1 MWEATVNPFQFL
13 FVSRSAGPILGFAP
27 QIWMQQPNLWSERVH
42 PEDRATVAR
51 KVDDAAHRGEGYQ
64 LEYRMLSADGKTVW
78 VRDLVNVIRDG
89 DGAVRLRGVTVDVTE
104 TKHLEQRLRH
114 SANHDALTGSGIGP
128 RSRTRSSGRFA
139 T

>member
-1 MWEATVNPFQFL
+1 M
-13 FVSRSAGPILGFAP
+13 
-27 QIWMQQPNLWSERVH
+27 
-42 PEDRATVAR
+42 AR

-114 SANHDALTGSGIGP
+114 SANHDALTGLRNRTAFTDALERAFRNVGP
-128 RSRTRSSGRFA
+128 KAASRCCF
-139 T
+139 